1 MPKPWEN
8 AEGYHDPTAYHGTKN
23 IIRDED
29 EQQKRV
35 NTLIFVLKY
44 ITRLAGF
51 ELLNRIEIKDR
62 EGIQMINYYDPNFQG
77 VHVIRVTFMQWDY
90 IGHVAFEVGGNC
102 KGAELMDFTFL
113 ECDNQEDIDR
123 YSENDCQFS
132 YDEENEVYT
141 AVLKNADGDTL
152 EVEGDECDFKAMA
165 VAIEIAGTT
174 VERR

>member
-62 EGIQMINYYDPNFQG
+62 KTGREYNPSKPYFQ
-77 VHVIRVTFMQWDY
+77 
-90 IGHVAFEVGGNC
+90 
-102 KGAELMDFTFL
+102 
-113 ECDNQEDIDR
+113 
-123 YSENDCQFS
+123 
-132 YDEENEVYT
+132 DEPQQP
-141 AVLKNADGDTL
+141 DHH
-152 EVEGDECDFKAMA
+152 
-165 VAIEIAGTT
+165 
-174 VERR
+174 RHH

>member
-62 EGIQMINYYDPNFQG
+62 KTGREYKSMTFFSVSAQSLVKTVNF
-77 VHVIRVTFMQWDY
+77 RW
-90 IGHVAFEVGGNC
+90 
-102 KGAELMDFTFL
+102 
-113 ECDNQEDIDR
+113 
-123 YSENDCQFS
+123 
-132 YDEENEVYT
+132 
-141 AVLKNADGDTL
+141 
-152 EVEGDECDFKAMA
+152 
-165 VAIEIAGTT
+165 
-174 VERR
+174 

>member
-1 MPKPWEN
+1 
-8 AEGYHDPTAYHGTKN
+8 
-23 IIRDED
+23 
-29 EQQKRV
+29 
-35 NTLIFVLKY
+35 
-44 ITRLAGF
+44 
-51 ELLNRIEIKDR
+51 
-62 EGIQMINYYDPNFQG
+62 MINYYDPNFQG

-90 IGHVAFEVGGNC
+90 IGHVAFEIGGNC

-152 EVEGDECDFKAMA
+152 EVEGDECDFKGMA
-165 VAIEIAGTT
+165 VAIESTGTT